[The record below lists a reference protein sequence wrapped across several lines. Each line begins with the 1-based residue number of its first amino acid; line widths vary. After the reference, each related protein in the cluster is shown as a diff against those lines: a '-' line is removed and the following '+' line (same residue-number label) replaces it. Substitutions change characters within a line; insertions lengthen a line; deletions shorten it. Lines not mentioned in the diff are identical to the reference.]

1 MLGDMGQGKK
11 VYLLGEAEPGE
22 RPPMAPTLG
31 PAPATC
37 VSSVQEQLAWYAA
50 WIERPT

>member
-1 MLGDMGQGKK
+1 
-11 VYLLGEAEPGE
+11 
-22 RPPMAPTLG
+22 MAPTLG